1 MTTEEE
7 ADDRAA
13 CEIESACRC
22 RTVRLAS
29 EGHYWIFIFG
39 SAPHAHGEGMY
50 VHKVLLD
57 IELST
62 RATKLRTFSCCVSII
77 LGVCS

>member
-13 CEIESACRC
+13 CEIESACRT
-22 RTVRLAS
+22 TVRLAS

-39 SAPHAHGEGMY
+39 SAPTLM
-50 VHKVLLD
+50 VKV
-57 IELST
+57 
-62 RATKLRTFSCCVSII
+62 
-77 LGVCS
+77 